1 MLVFTHGRFVALIM
15 LGIVTSAANAFAVN
29 PDRKVRAAA
38 EVLREMMNSPA
49 KGIPRSMLEDAEGVV
64 IIPEVIKVGFVIGVQ
79 RGEGVALVRD
89 ANRAW
94 QPPKFVTITAGSVG
108 WQIGAESSDFVLV
121 FKTRKGVDG
130 LMSGKFTIGAD
141 ANAAIGPVGRQIGA
155 ATDAKLSAEIYT
167 YSRSRGLFAGVS
179 LAGSSLDIDPVA
191 EANYYG
197 TALGAPPVGIP
208 ESAMQLVGL
217 LTQITDSD
225 QVIGATNDVVAA
237 PNGTLEQE
245 REAILANAR
254 ALGPALNDQWR
265 QYLALPDELSTP
277 GRVPDPKA
285 MRKVTDRFQAV
296 ARDPKYRALNQRP
309 EFTATRDALDRYYK
323 SLTAVNAAPLNLPA
337 PPPGVN

>member
-1 MLVFTHGRFVALIM
+1 MSTRCRIIGLFL
-15 LGIVTSAANAFAVN
+15 LSVTVSAANVFAVN
-29 PDRKVRAAA
+29 PDRKVRAAN
-38 EVLREMMNSPA
+38 EVLREMLNAPA

-89 ANRAW
+89 VNRAW

-179 LAGSSLDIDPVA
+179 LAGSSLDIDPMA
-191 EANYYG
+191 DAAYYG
-197 TALGAPPVGIP
+197 TAPGSPAMGVP
-208 ESAMQLVGL
+208 ESATQLVTL
-217 LTQITDSD
+217 LTQITEGN
-225 QVIGATNDVVAA
+225 QAIGATNDA
-237 PNGTLEQE
+237 PVIANDALEQQ
-245 REAILANAR
+245 RSAILANAR
-254 ALGPALNDQWR
+254 ALGPALDERWR

-277 GRVPDPKA
+277 GRTPDAQA
-285 MRKVTDRFQAV
+285 MRKVLDRFQSV
-296 ARDPKYRALNQRP
+296 ARDPKFRALNQRP

-323 SLTAVNAAPLNLPA
+323 TLTATDAANSPLTL
-337 PPPGVN
+337 PPPPAVSN